1 MDYQKLLFAAEV
13 RRLAIELHA
22 EAKEAFLQQSG
33 TTGEDRRIA
42 AMQWEGEHQIMMF
55 VPRAVAAIT
64 VIAEEIDPIGKPP
77 KDLNIRWS

>member
-22 EAKEAFLQQSG
+22 EAKEVFLQQSG

-42 AMQWEGEHQIMMF
+42 AMQWEGENKITMF
-55 VPRAVAAIT
+55 VPRAVTAIA
-64 VIAEEIDPIGKPP
+64 VIAEQIDPIGEPP
-77 KDLNIRWS
+77 TSLNIRWP